1 MRRRLIGRILLAVIL
16 VAAAAGLAMRF
27 LAPIEVVAANPV
39 RGPAVQAVYA
49 TGTVEAGIT
58 VRLTPRV
65 AGRLIE
71 LKADE
76 GQNVVAGQILA
87 RLDDKDL
94 LASVAEL
101 EARARYAEQRGQRLQ
116 ELRDKGFASRDQL
129 QQANSDMQAAR
140 AALARVKEQTAFMT
154 IKAPSNGLIIRRDG
168 EVGDFIAVSQ
178 VLFYLSTENAA
189 PRIEA
194 DVDEEDIAQ
203 IQPGQKC
210 LISAGAFPGKVFEGQ
225 VAQIT
230 PKGDPVARNYRVRI
244 RLPSDTPLMIG
255 MTTDVNIIVA
265 ERQNALLVPTT
276 AVTDNAAWLVRNG
289 RAVRQTVKTGA
300 RGAERIEILNGLS
313 EGDMVIAQPP
323 DKLEPGQRVRIQ
335 PATGER
341 K

>member
-1 MRRRLIGRILLAVIL
+1 MHRRLLGRIVFFTLLIAGGIF
-16 VAAAAGLAMRF
+16 AGLHF
-27 LAPIEVVAANPV
+27 LAPIDVVTTKPS
-39 RGPAVQAVYA
+39 RGPAIQAVYA

-76 GQNVVAGQILA
+76 GQKVAAGQILA

-101 EARARYAEQRGQRLQ
+101 EARARYAEQRQQRLQ

-140 AALARVKEQTAFMT
+140 AGLARVKEQTAFMT
-154 IKAPSNGLIIRRDG
+154 IKAPSNGVIIRRDG

-189 PRIEA
+189 LRIEA

-210 LISAGAFPGKVFEGQ
+210 LISTGAFPGKVFAGQ

-244 RLPSDTPLMIG
+244 RLPADAPLMIG
-255 MTTDVNIIVA
+255 MTADVNIVVA

-276 AVTDNAAWLVRNG
+276 AVTDNAAWLVRDG

-313 EGDMVIAQPP
+313 EGDTVIAQPP

-335 PATGER
+335 AATGER